1 MGLDSKKQK
10 LDKFS
15 QKLPNHSFYT
25 ETMGRITSSI
35 IYKP

>member
-10 LDKFS
+10 LDNFS
-15 QKLPNHSFYT
+15 QKLLNHSFYT